1 MNFNHGVLW
10 DGCCLSQQWGDY
22 SWNLAVPPHLIPNS
36 LQCSHFFQ
44 TSVHGRATNV
54 TCIDSVITG
63 AGIKSK
69 LIKISKS
76 KHESAMKT
84 IDQIID
90 KLFPNGG
97 LQERTTN
104 FFSFCP
110 DGNYADKLDA
120 LYDCISPEEKDL
132 LILEES

>member
-1 MNFNHGVLW
+1 MDGIIEELKLEITDLIAGV
-10 DGCCLSQQWGDY
+10 DSSMVGY
-22 SWNLAVPPHLIPNS
+22 SSAENVK
-36 LQCSHFFQ
+36 LQKQ
-44 TSVHGRATNV
+44 
-54 TCIDSVITG
+54 IE
-63 AGIKSK
+63 GIKSK